1 MTELDR
7 KPFADLLT
15 ATLQVYSTPIGP
27 QVIGIW
33 WAALARYP
41 LEAVRAGL
49 SAHVTDPHA
58 GRFTPKPAD
67 VISHL
72 TQNDGRP
79 GADEA
84 WALCP
89 LAESQTTVWTE
100 EARMA
105 FFEAAYGLLETD
117 RIAAR
122 MAFKDAYN
130 RHVATARRALEPVV
144 WTASLGTDAGGRES
158 VLRAAV
164 EQGRL
169 EQTYVAGLLPYS
181 GTGTELAKRAHDAMR
196 TT

>member
-1 MTELDR
+1 MTDNDR
-7 KPFADLLT
+7 REFAELLT
-15 ATLQVYSTPIGP
+15 ATIQVYGTAVGP

-33 WAALARYP
+33 WAALQAYP
-41 LEAVRAGL
+41 LALIRAGL

-89 LAESQTTVWTE
+89 LSESQTTVWTE

-105 FFEAAYGLLETD
+105 FFETAYGLLD
-117 RIAAR
+117 ADPIAAR
-122 MAFKDAYN
+122 MAFKDAYQ
-130 RHVATARRALEPVV
+130 RHVAAARRALSPVV
-144 WTASLGTDAGGRES
+144 WTVSLGTDAGGRES